1 MSDSL
6 KEVVT
11 SLKPDKSSLL
21 PCPFCGGEATM
32 FSDDGLFNIY
42 CDNDFC
48 DVRPGIDTCF
58 SEAEA
63 VEAWNTRADRTCH
76 NATHYA
82 GKFKCSE
89 CGAILDTEDEEWEP
103 TLWVDGVASYPSY
116 CPNCGCR
123 ILEVDD
129 D

>member
-1 MSDSL
+1 MNAL
-6 KEVVT
+6 KIMACCFFGVAFYET
-11 SLKPDKSSLL
+11 IKAIAIWLLKK
-21 PCPFCGGEATM
+21 
-32 FSDDGLFNIY
+32 
-42 CDNDFC
+42 
-48 DVRPGIDTCF
+48 TC
-58 SEAEA
+58 
-63 VEAWNTRADRTCH
+63 V

-89 CGAILDTEDEEWEP
+89 CGAIFDTEDEEWEP
-103 TLWVDGVASYPSY
+103 TLWVDGVASYPSF